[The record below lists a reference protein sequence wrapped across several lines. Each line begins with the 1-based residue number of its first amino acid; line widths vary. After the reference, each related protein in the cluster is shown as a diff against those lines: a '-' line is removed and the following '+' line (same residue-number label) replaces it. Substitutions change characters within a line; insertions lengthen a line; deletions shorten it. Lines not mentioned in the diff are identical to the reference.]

1 MDLLLHI
8 PACWER
14 IRAYSSRH
22 RDLLLRKCDSA
33 ELSSRGSDLAENW
46 QHGPKPESLE
56 PQKKEQSLSP
66 ALIFHATRRHCLP
79 SPSFEAMAPKALPS
93 RSVPS
98 AVMKMMVPRVVAKAK
113 PGAAKAAP
121 AAAVATAL
129 YAASALDMVPCDFPI
144 TVEVK
149 FAGGFGAE
157 LQAESSAL
165 RVIAVTAGALQEWNR
180 LHPLLAV
187 QRGDRITAVNHRSG
201 DTQAMLLE
209 IQAARP
215 VGLRMSS
222 RLRRA
227 SDTAL
232 LGALPVA
239 SMKMPPAEDK
249 KRPLDDDGN
258 SLYAG
263 MPAPDPVKEKNA
275 KTQTKDVF
283 ADPAA
288 AEDPTSVVFLDI
300 DGVLRRL
307 ESVPVITVEGGVL
320 PLNLGHRPLLPD
332 ALRALKYIVHK
343 TGAGVVISS
352 EWRRSPSLLEEAQTA
367 LRALGMRT
375 RGWTPVLRPRE
386 ELVVGTRIDPD
397 KEATLRLRW
406 AERRAREIT
415 TWLEDH
421 PEVKRWLALDDLDLA
436 LADDV
441 RLPDTLRMTGGFFL
455 IDPEV
460 GLTMSHARQASE
472 YLSQRRKPSR
482 PAKVART

>member
-1 MDLLLHI
+1 
-8 PACWER
+8 
-14 IRAYSSRH
+14 
-22 RDLLLRKCDSA
+22 
-33 ELSSRGSDLAENW
+33 
-46 QHGPKPESLE
+46 
-56 PQKKEQSLSP
+56 
-66 ALIFHATRRHCLP
+66 
-79 SPSFEAMAPKALPS
+79 MAPKALPS

-201 DTQAMLLE
+201 FGCIKFVESAARIDDLYILRAALHFLSAMLLE
-209 IQAARP
+209 IQAGG
-215 VGLRMSS
+215 VLRMMVL
-222 RLRRA
+222 RLIALRRA

>member
-1 MDLLLHI
+1 M
-8 PACWER
+8 
-14 IRAYSSRH
+14 
-22 RDLLLRKCDSA
+22 
-33 ELSSRGSDLAENW
+33 
-46 QHGPKPESLE
+46 
-56 PQKKEQSLSP
+56 
-66 ALIFHATRRHCLP
+66 
-79 SPSFEAMAPKALPS
+79 
-93 RSVPS
+93 
-98 AVMKMMVPRVVAKAK
+98 
-113 PGAAKAAP
+113 
-121 AAAVATAL
+121 

-157 LQAESSAL
+157 LQAEASAL
-165 RVIAVTAGALQEWNR
+165 RVSAVTAGALQEWNR

-209 IQAARP
+209 IQAGG
-215 VGLRMSS
+215 VLRMMVRS
-222 RLRRA
+222 LRRA

-239 SMKMPPAEDK
+239 SMKTPPAEDK
-249 KRPLDDDGN
+249 KRPLDDGGN

-263 MPAPDPVKEKNA
+263 MPAPDPVKEQNA
-275 KTQTKDVF
+275 KIQTKDVF

-375 RGWTPVLRPRE
+375 RGSTPVLRPRE

-441 RLPDTLRMTGGFFL
+441 RLPDTLRMTGGFLL

-482 PAKVART
+482 PVKIART